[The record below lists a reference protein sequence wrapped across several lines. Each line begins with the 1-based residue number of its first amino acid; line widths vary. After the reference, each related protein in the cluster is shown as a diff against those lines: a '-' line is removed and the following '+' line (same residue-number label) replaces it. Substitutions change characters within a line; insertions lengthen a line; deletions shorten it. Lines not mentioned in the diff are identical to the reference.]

1 MSFEASKIKKSMT
14 GGVSMIES
22 VYSSEPHGSTPP
34 ILAKIPKNV
43 RQIGQVNDIK
53 KIYVED
59 YVISFIK
66 RLGMQKDSSSELVV
80 LLGQFVKINN
90 CQCTFINGAIEIKN
104 AIFEDNLVFSNEIW
118 TEVYDTIKQYF
129 TNVEIVGWSIIRAG
143 LPLNVDERVRK
154 VHVDNFAGQDKTLL
168 LYDSL
173 EREEVFYVF
182 EENKLKRQD
191 GYYIFYDKNPEMQ
204 NYIIARKGEN
214 KQERTAPVTKYA
226 SVTSK
231 SETPKPPIT
240 IKKKPAIMYGLGAV
254 AAVVVL
260 VFSAAA
266 LNNYDN
272 KMKGLENSLN
282 VLSENVQVENGEGN
296 KAAEP
301 DVSEQASLPVET
313 AQGKLSTINNE
324 EDNQEIAEKTETAEP
339 EATEEKEEEE
349 DKETDKETVDKE
361 ETPKS
366 PSAKQEKESKQTST
380 TENYYVVKKG
390 DTLTSIA
397 VKLYNSKSYVKEIK
411 KLNDIEDTN
420 KIKTGQKLLLP

>member
-1 MSFEASKIKKSMT
+1 MT

-22 VYSSEPHGSTPP
+22 VYSSEAHGSTPP

-59 YVISFIK
+59 YVMSFIK
-66 RLGMQKDSSSELVV
+66 RLGTQKDSSSELVV

-104 AIFEDNLVFSNEIW
+104 AIFEDNLIFSNEVW
-118 TEVYDTIKQYF
+118 TEIYDTIKQYF

-173 EREEVFYVF
+173 EREEAFYVF

-204 NYIIARKGEN
+204 NYIIALKGEH
-214 KQERTAPVTKYA
+214 KEEKPSPVHQYA
-226 SVTSK
+226 SVNSK
-231 SETPKPPIT
+231 PETLQHPAAVKR
-240 IKKKPAIMYGLGAV
+240 KPAFMYGLGAV

-260 VFSAAA
+260 VFSAAT
-266 LNNYDN
+266 LNSYDN

-282 VLSENVQVENGEGN
+282 VLSENVNQENGDGN
-296 KAAEP
+296 KVLEP

-324 EDNQEIAEKTETAEP
+324 EDNQEVAENKDTAAPETTKEKEAEKEKETAK
-339 EATEEKEEEE
+339 KEEAS
-349 DKETDKETVDKE
+349 
-361 ETPKS
+361 PS
-366 PSAKQEKESKQTST
+366 PSAKQEEDSNQVSATQ
-380 TENYYVVKKG
+380 NYYVVKKG

-411 KLNDIEDTN
+411 KLNDIEDTD
-420 KIKTGQKLLLP
+420 KIKIGQKLLLP

>member
-1 MSFEASKIKKSMT
+1 MT

-22 VYSSEPHGSTPP
+22 VYSSEAHGSTPP
-34 ILAKIPKNV
+34 ILVKIPKNV

-59 YVISFIK
+59 YVMSFIK
-66 RLGMQKDSSSELVV
+66 RLGTQKDSSSELVV

-90 CQCTFINGAIEIKN
+90 CQCTFISGAIEIRN
-104 AIFEDNLVFSNEIW
+104 AIFEDNLIFSNEMW
-118 TEVYDTIKQYF
+118 TQIYDTIKQYF

-173 EREEVFYVF
+173 EREEAFYVF

-204 NYIIARKGEN
+204 NYIIALKGEY
-214 KQERTAPVTKYA
+214 KQEKTSPVPKYA
-226 SVTSK
+226 SVNSK
-231 SETPKPPIT
+231 PETLQPPIA
-240 IKKKPAIMYGLGAV
+240 IKKKPALMYGLGAV

-260 VFSAAA
+260 VFSAAT
-266 LNNYDN
+266 LNNYEN
-272 KMKGLENSLN
+272 KMKGLEDSLN
-282 VLSENVQVENGEGN
+282 VLSENVKQENGGGN
-296 KAAEP
+296 EELEP
-301 DVSEQASLPVET
+301 VVSEQASLPVET

-324 EDNQEIAEKTETAEP
+324 EDNQEVAENTDTAAPEATKEKETEKEKETAE
-339 EATEEKEEEE
+339 KEEA
-349 DKETDKETVDKE
+349 
-361 ETPKS
+361 S
-366 PSAKQEKESKQTST
+366 PSPSEKQEEASSQASATQ
-380 TENYYVVKKG
+380 NYYVVKKG

-411 KLNDIEDTN
+411 KLNDIEDTD
-420 KIKTGQKLLLP
+420 KIKIGQKLLLP